1 MDGRMLDAHTDTR
14 DVWDFPWDAL
24 ICNEDEDAKTPSG
37 KDWEYLIPGFDD
49 ITDNDLSQYLI
60 DSEETPYLDLKTSI
74 QTSQAPDDTSWRLKK
89 RRALFSEQGSVNSL
103 GTETTYQSWD
113 SGSSTG
119 PDPNS
124 SQYMPDPAVW
134 PLLATSETL
143 SYIAPACRILRES
156 YCERGWTNSVL
167 RCDDFADVEFY
178 NWIGDTLPEGPPYG
192 KMVGSDM
199 ASYDL
204 PTSHVSTVSLQHQI
218 TEVNYEKSL
227 VTVSPKTPV
236 PCLKGT
242 STAEAQQA
250 EKSRQHITS
259 SYKSTSASTIYC
271 QPFSILKPEGYSLQK
286 INQTL
291 KKTPPQS
298 GQSQPSGA
306 EYDPQYSLGREP
318 GTSISGKPVLAYTKL
333 VTEGQGTLTILRTAN
348 K

>member
-134 PLLATSETL
+134 PLLATS
-143 SYIAPACRILRES
+143 
-156 YCERGWTNSVL
+156 
-167 RCDDFADVEFY
+167 DVEFY